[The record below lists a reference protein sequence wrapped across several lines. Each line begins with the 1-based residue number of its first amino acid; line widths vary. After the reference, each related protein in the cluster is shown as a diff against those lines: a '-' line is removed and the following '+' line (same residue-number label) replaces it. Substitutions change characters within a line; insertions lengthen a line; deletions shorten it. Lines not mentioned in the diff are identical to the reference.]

1 MPYNWLMKAREKI
14 TIYCDGACSGNQFRD
29 NAGGWGAILK
39 YGDNVK
45 EIYGSE
51 LNTSNQRM
59 ELTAC
64 IRSLEQLKSLKYAVE
79 VYTDSAYLVN
89 AIHKKWYLT
98 WQKNGWRN
106 SRKQPVENR
115 DLWERLLKLISS
127 RKVAFI
133 KVEGHSGDELNERA
147 DSLARKGIE
156 ETRKA
161 TT

>member
-1 MPYNWLMKAREKI
+1 MPYNWLMKERERI

-64 IRSLEQLKSLKYAVE
+64 IRSLEQLKSLKYEVE

-89 AIHKKWYLT
+89 AIHKKWYLN

-106 SRKQPVENR
+106 SHKQPVENR

-156 ETRKA
+156 ETRKPTA
-161 TT
+161 

>member
-1 MPYNWLMKAREKI
+1 MKAREKI

>member
-1 MPYNWLMKAREKI
+1 
-14 TIYCDGACSGNQFRD
+14 
-29 NAGGWGAILK
+29 
-39 YGDNVK
+39 
-45 EIYGSE
+45 
-51 LNTSNQRM
+51 M

-64 IRSLEQLKSLKYAVE
+64 IRSLEQLKSLKYEVE